1 MFDELGVDIIEAGF
15 PIASPGDF
23 EAVTEISKIL
33 KKSIPAGLS
42 RHSKKD
48 IDRCYEALKHA
59 PRFRIHTFISTS
71 PLHMKHKLNMTKE
84 QVYDSV
90 KEHVTYA
97 RKFTDDVE
105 WSCEDGTRTD
115 MDYMCKTVELAIK
128 CGAKTV
134 NIPDAYKD
142 DRFNPAFDK
151 ETNYRT
157 KSILCMPML
166 NNEGALVG
174 VVQVLN
180 KKDGSTFDEKDESLL
195 EALSVQAGVAIQRAR
210 LLEAFVEKQRIQ
222 ESLKLAADIQ
232 MGMLPKDF
240 PAFPDRDDFDLFASI
255 IPAKEVGGDF
265 YDFFLIDDDH
275 LCFVIGDVSG
285 KGVTAALF
293 MAVTKTHVAAS
304 TTPGT
309 APSDILVRANDEL
322 GKENDPGMFCTI
334 FYGILNTKTGTVRY
348 SNGGHNP
355 PYLVRADG
363 SNEQLEGTEGIAL
376 GVMDGMDFGVNT
388 LTLGKG
394 EAIYLYTDGVN
405 EAMDDGGNE
414 YSYERLEEFL
424 KMSKGQ
430 SITEIVNG
438 SLDDVSGFVKNA
450 EQSDDITVLAVRYN
464 G

>member
-1 MFDELGVDIIEAGF
+1 MSDQPSREVRNLNALLDVAKALGAEMQLDNLLPVI
-15 PIASPGDF
+15 
-23 EAVTEISKIL
+23 ISKTTEVIDAERSSL
-33 KKSIPAGLS
+33 FIYDEDTNEMWSKVAEGMDSKEIRFPVGVGIAG
-42 RHSKKD
+42 
-48 IDRCYEALKHA
+48 
-59 PRFRIHTFISTS
+59 
-71 PLHMKHKLNMTKE
+71 
-84 QVYDSV
+84 
-90 KEHVTYA
+90 
-97 RKFTDDVE
+97 DVA
-105 WSCEDGTRTD
+105 
-115 MDYMCKTVELAIK
+115 KTL
-128 CGAKTV
+128 KTV

-180 KKDGSTFDEKDESLL
+180 KKDGSTFDDKDESLL

-285 KGVTAALF
+285 KGVPAALF

-304 TTPGT
+304 TIPGK
-309 APSDILVRANDEL
+309 APSDILIRANDEL
-322 GKENDPGMFCTI
+322 CKENDQGMFCTI
-334 FYGILNTKTGTVRY
+334 FYGILNTKTGEVRY

-376 GVMDGMDFGVNT
+376 GVMDGMDFGVKT

-394 EAIYLYTDGVN
+394 DAIYLYTDGVN

-424 KMSKGQ
+424 KRSKGQ
-430 SITEIVNG
+430 STSDIVNG
-438 SLDDVSGFVKNA
+438 SLDDVRNFVKNA
-450 EQSDDITVLAVRYN
+450 EQSDDITVLTVRYN

>member
-1 MFDELGVDIIEAGF
+1 MSDQPSREVRNLNALLDVAKALGAEMQLDNLLPVI
-15 PIASPGDF
+15 
-23 EAVTEISKIL
+23 ISKTTEVIDAERSSL
-33 KKSIPAGLS
+33 FIYDEETNEMWSKVAEGMDSKEIRFPVGVGIAG
-42 RHSKKD
+42 
-48 IDRCYEALKHA
+48 
-59 PRFRIHTFISTS
+59 
-71 PLHMKHKLNMTKE
+71 
-84 QVYDSV
+84 
-90 KEHVTYA
+90 
-97 RKFTDDVE
+97 DVA
-105 WSCEDGTRTD
+105 
-115 MDYMCKTVELAIK
+115 KTL
-128 CGAKTV
+128 KTV

-180 KKDGSTFDEKDESLL
+180 KKDGSTFDDKDESLL

-285 KGVTAALF
+285 KGVPAALF

-304 TTPGT
+304 TIPGK
-309 APSDILVRANDEL
+309 APSDILIRANDEL
-322 GKENDPGMFCTI
+322 CKENDQGMFCTI
-334 FYGILNTKTGTVRY
+334 FYGILNTKTGEVRY

-363 SNEQLEGTEGIAL
+363 SNEQLEGTLGIAL
-376 GVMDGMDFGVNT
+376 GVMDGMDFGVKT

-394 EAIYLYTDGVN
+394 DAIYLYTDGVN

-424 KMSKGQ
+424 KRSKGQ
-430 SITEIVNG
+430 STSDIVNG
-438 SLDDVSGFVKNA
+438 SLDDVKDFVKHA
-450 EQSDDITVLAVRYN
+450 EQSDDITVLTVRYN

>member
-1 MFDELGVDIIEAGF
+1 MSDRPSREVRNLNALLDVSKALGAEMKLDNLLPVI
-15 PIASPGDF
+15 
-23 EAVTEISKIL
+23 ISKTTEVIDAERSSL
-33 KKSIPAGLS
+33 FIYDEDTNEMWSKVAEGMDSKEIRFPVGVGIAG
-42 RHSKKD
+42 
-48 IDRCYEALKHA
+48 
-59 PRFRIHTFISTS
+59 
-71 PLHMKHKLNMTKE
+71 
-84 QVYDSV
+84 
-90 KEHVTYA
+90 
-97 RKFTDDVE
+97 DVA
-105 WSCEDGTRTD
+105 
-115 MDYMCKTVELAIK
+115 KTL
-128 CGAKTV
+128 KTV

-151 ETNYRT
+151 QTNYRT

-166 NNEGALVG
+166 NTAGALVG
-174 VVQVLN
+174 GVQVLN
-180 KKDGSTFDEKDESLL
+180 KNDGSTFDDKDESLL
-195 EALSVQAGVAIQRAR
+195 EALSVQAGVAIQRAQ

-285 KGVTAALF
+285 KGVPAALF

-304 TTPGT
+304 TIPGKE
-309 APSDILVRANDEL
+309 PSDILIRANDEL
-322 GKENDPGMFCTI
+322 CKENDQGMFCTI
-334 FYGILNTKTGTVRY
+334 FYGILNTKTGEVRY

-363 SNEQLEGTEGIAL
+363 SSEQLEGTMGIAF

-405 EAMDDGGNE
+405 EAMDAGGNE

-424 KMSKGQ
+424 KRSKGQ
-430 SITEIVNG
+430 STTNIVNG
-438 SLDDVSGFVKNA
+438 SLDDVKDFVNNA
-450 EQSDDITVLAVRYN
+450 EQSDDITVLTVRYN

>member
-1 MFDELGVDIIEAGF
+1 VAEGMDSKEIRFPVGVGIAG
-15 PIASPGDF
+15 
-23 EAVTEISKIL
+23 
-33 KKSIPAGLS
+33 
-42 RHSKKD
+42 
-48 IDRCYEALKHA
+48 
-59 PRFRIHTFISTS
+59 
-71 PLHMKHKLNMTKE
+71 
-84 QVYDSV
+84 
-90 KEHVTYA
+90 
-97 RKFTDDVE
+97 DVA
-105 WSCEDGTRTD
+105 
-115 MDYMCKTVELAIK
+115 KTL
-128 CGAKTV
+128 KTV

-180 KKDGSTFDEKDESLL
+180 KKDGSRFDDKDESLL

-240 PAFPDRDDFDLFASI
+240 PAFPKRDDFDLFASI

-285 KGVTAALF
+285 KGVPAALF

-304 TTPGT
+304 TIPGT
-309 APSDILVRANDEL
+309 EPSDILIRANDEL
-322 GKENDPGMFCTI
+322 CKENDQGMFCTI
-334 FYGILNTKTGTVRY
+334 FYGILNTKTGEVRY

-355 PYLVRADG
+355 PYLVHADG

-405 EAMDDGGNE
+405 EAMDDDGNE

-424 KMSKGQ
+424 KKSKGL
-430 SITEIVNG
+430 STTDIVNG
-438 SLDDVSGFVKNA
+438 SLDDVKGFVKNA
-450 EQSDDITVLAVRYN
+450 EQSDDITVLTVRYN

>member
-1 MFDELGVDIIEAGF
+1 MSDKPSREVRNLNALLDVAKALGAEMQLDNLLPVI
-15 PIASPGDF
+15 
-23 EAVTEISKIL
+23 ISKTTEVIDAERSSL
-33 KKSIPAGLS
+33 FIYDEDTNEMWSKVAEGMDSKEIRFPVGVGIAG
-42 RHSKKD
+42 
-48 IDRCYEALKHA
+48 
-59 PRFRIHTFISTS
+59 
-71 PLHMKHKLNMTKE
+71 
-84 QVYDSV
+84 
-90 KEHVTYA
+90 
-97 RKFTDDVE
+97 DV
-105 WSCEDGTRTD
+105 
-115 MDYMCKTVELAIK
+115 
-128 CGAKTV
+128 AKTLKTA

-180 KKDGSTFDEKDESLL
+180 KKDGSRFDDKDESLL
-195 EALSVQAGVAIQRAR
+195 EALSV
-210 LLEAFVEKQRIQ
+210 
-222 ESLKLAADIQ
+222 
-232 MGMLPKDF
+232 PK
-240 PAFPDRDDFDLFASI
+240 RDDFDLFASI

-285 KGVTAALF
+285 KGVPAALF

-304 TTPGT
+304 TIPGIE
-309 APSDILVRANDEL
+309 PSDILIRANDEL
-322 GKENDPGMFCTI
+322 CKENDQGMFCTI
-334 FYGILNTKTGTVRY
+334 FYGILNTKTGVVSY

-363 SNEQLEGTEGIAL
+363 SNEQLEGTDGIAL

-430 SITEIVNG
+430 STTDIVNG
-438 SLDDVSGFVKNA
+438 SLDDVKAFVKNA